1 MLQSYGSMA
10 RPASVPVASILSY
23 TVLEN
28 SDMPSQPPRT
38 PSWQMWIAFGMLF
51 LSFLTITYDHSK
63 AWNNP
68 NKGDQDLDLTLGLK
82 IRQFES
88 LTDGYHHPLLPAL
101 VAPFAEKSLVYFA
114 KAKLVNVAIGAVAF
128 WVIVW
133 VGLRLVGPAPTFLAL
148 VAILPGL
155 SNKSA
160 EFTAEPLLLMLITLT
175 FYWLVKGFERPWFWA
190 LAGVAAGLAYLT
202 KGSALLLMIVYAIT
216 VLRSIPKLALKP
228 HLLLFPIAFVLVSS
242 PLMAYNWQVFGS
254 PFFNYNTAHV
264 IWLDYTEEQMIMFD
278 KSPPTMASYLA
289 THSIGEMLRRFLRGL
304 VLVRGVEWVW
314 PFLCIFLLI
323 PKRCLAYF
331 RDFRSK
337 WPMITV
343 ASTLVLTFY
352 LPFSWSAVVQR
363 GIRYLLPI
371 FPIAF
376 LLLAEV
382 IAFYATGMAR
392 WLCPPAMRERL
403 TQLAMIGGLVTLGI
417 VWLVQLG
424 IRDFQ
429 APLAIDFEDQATAE
443 VYRLLDTPAFDGK
456 RVLFGPSHE
465 LTGTWLF
472 RHMVALPIVPP
483 GLPSAEFKGWLE
495 RHGIDYILANQE
507 MIKRRRDSV
516 REYLAYTEAEGV
528 QILRS
533 EPAWEVIYRTPP
545 PSQFVLIRIR

>member
-1 MLQSYGSMA
+1 
-10 RPASVPVASILSY
+10 
-23 TVLEN
+23 
-28 SDMPSQPPRT
+28 MPSQPPRT
-38 PSWQMWIAFGMLF
+38 PSWQMWTAFGMLF

-128 WVIVW
+128 WVIGW
-133 VGLRLVGPAPTFLAL
+133 VGVRLVGPAPTFLAL
-148 VAILPGL
+148 VAIFPGL

-323 PKRCLAYF
+323 PKRWLAYF

-337 WPMITV
+337 WPIITV

-371 FPIAF
+371 FPIVF

-382 IAFYATGMAR
+382 IVFYATGLAR

-403 TQLAMIGGLVTLGI
+403 AHLAMIGVLVTLGV

-472 RHMVALPIVPP
+472 RHKVALPIVPP
-483 GLPSAEFKGWLE
+483 GLPSAEFKAWLE

-528 QILRS
+528 QMVRS
-533 EPAWEVIYRTPP
+533 EPAWEVIYRTAP